1 MSTAGSH
8 ARDFGK
14 AYGRRF
20 LLFAVLT
27 APAFAQQPARM
38 SKQEAAYQDQ
48 PRGGLRCAGCT
59 LFVKPD
65 ACKVVEGAISPAGWC
80 RLFDMVD

>member
-1 MSTAGSH
+1 LQAGSH
-8 ARDFGK
+8 ARDVRKGT
-14 AYGRRF
+14 ARRL
-20 LLFAVLT
+20 LLFAFLA
-27 APAFAQQPARM
+27 APAFGRQPDRM

-65 ACKVVEGAISPAGWC
+65 ACKVVEGAISPTGWC